1 MASIPTSVALFGA
14 IGNLGS
20 SIISALIGTGKYKV
34 TAVVR
39 HESRTTLLPAVHV
52 VKGDLHSSHFLE
64 ESLKYQDVVIIAFG
78 IEAPQSLDKAI
89 VHAAAE
95 VGVKYILPNE
105 FVSQDSLRRH
115 FPFGLHDK
123 KNEIRDLIQKLGKSK
138 WIAIVNGTWYD
149 FSLLTGS
156 YGIDIRNRKAVIWTP
171 TTAKANVT
179 TLAKVGKAI
188 AALLGLGEEQLKQ
201 YANACVYISSFRL
214 SQSDIF
220 RSVQRATGTQTAD
233 WNITYNNVHKAIQEG
248 QNTAS
253 KGDVKGFI
261 KVIYAMQF
269 LPGAGGDYEIT
280 NGVLNETLKL
290 EDEDLD
296 TVTKTVIPQI

>member
-1 MASIPTSVALFGA
+1 MGSIPTSVAIFGA
-14 IGNLGS
+14 TGNLGS

-39 HESRTTLLPAVHV
+39 HESRTTLPPAVHV
-52 VKGDLHSSHFLE
+52 VKGDLHSSHFLK

-78 IEAPQSLDKAI
+78 IEAPQSLDKEI
-89 VHAAAE
+89 VHAAAK

-123 KNEIRDLIQKLGKSK
+123 KNEIRDVIQKLGKSK

-149 FSLLTGS
+149 FVSFCCSSAGS
-156 YGIDIRNRKAVIWTP
+156 ERRVDVITR
-171 TTAKANVT
+171 
-179 TLAKVGKAI
+179 VGKAV

-201 YANACVYISSFRL
+201 YANACVYNSSFRL
-214 SQSDIF
+214 SQSVIF
-220 RSVQRATGTQTAD
+220 RSVQRATGTQAAD
-233 WNITYNNVHKAIQEG
+233 WNITYNDVHEAIQDG

-296 TVTKTVIPQI
+296 TVTETIIPQR